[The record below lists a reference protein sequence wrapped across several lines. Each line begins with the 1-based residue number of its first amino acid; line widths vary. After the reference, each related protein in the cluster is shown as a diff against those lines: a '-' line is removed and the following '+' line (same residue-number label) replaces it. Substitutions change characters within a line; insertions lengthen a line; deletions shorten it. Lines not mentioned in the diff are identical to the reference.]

1 MLKEMRMFKLSKR
14 LTILATATLLANAM
28 PAFAQDVSL
37 PQREGPRPETTNGVP
52 HIQLGLEAV
61 PELSELML
69 KHVGAFPGVTLGA
82 TRLSLAGA
90 VGFQLSND
98 LTIANPD
105 AIVGGREFAHVH
117 PDGSLHASL
126 EPELAR
132 AAVKAGWA
140 TPHPWADQRA
150 GWEGFVMIYTP
161 TTEAELDVVLQLIS
175 GSYSY
180 VTGRPAP

>member
-1 MLKEMRMFKLSKR
+1 MLKLSKR
-14 LTILATATLLANAM
+14 VAILAAASLFANVT
-28 PAFAQDVSL
+28 PALAQDVSF
-37 PQREGPRPETTNGVP
+37 PDREGPRPETTNGVP
-52 HIQLGLEAV
+52 HIQLDVEPV
-61 PELSELML
+61 PELTELML
-69 KHVGAFPGVTLGA
+69 KHVEEFPGVTLGA
-82 TRLSLAGA
+82 TRVSLPGA

-98 LTIANPD
+98 VTLAQPD

-140 TPHPWADQRA
+140 TPHPWADQRP

-161 TTEAELDVVLQLIS
+161 TTEVELDVVLQLIR

>member
-1 MLKEMRMFKLSKR
+1 MSKLSKR
-14 LTILATATLLANAM
+14 LAILATATLLSNVT

-52 HIQLGLEAV
+52 HIQLGLEPV
-61 PELSELML
+61 SELTEVML
-69 KHVGAFPGVTLGA
+69 KHVEELSGVTLGS
-82 TRLSLAGA
+82 TRVSLPGA
-90 VGFQLSND
+90 VGFQLNTD
-98 LTIANPD
+98 VTLAEPD

-140 TPHPWADQRA
+140 TPHPWANQRP
-150 GWEGFVMIYTP
+150 GWEGLVMIYTP
-161 TTEAELDVVLQLIS
+161 TTEGELEVVIQLVES
-175 GSYSY
+175 SYTFI
-180 VTGRPAP
+180 TGRSLAN